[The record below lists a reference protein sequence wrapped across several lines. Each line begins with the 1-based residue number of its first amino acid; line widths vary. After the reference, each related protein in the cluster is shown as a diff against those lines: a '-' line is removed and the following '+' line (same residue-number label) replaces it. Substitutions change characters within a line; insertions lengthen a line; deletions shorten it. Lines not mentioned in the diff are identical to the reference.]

1 MHIASALL
9 VAVLFIP
16 SRAWLPSSL
25 HVLPRRTISSRQS
38 HHVDVTRPRLELPII
53 DERNVPHADVSE
65 WVVFSD
71 LHLSDRSLPTCL
83 EVLETVHRTA
93 QQRGAG
99 IAFLGDWW
107 HVRGSLN
114 VKVLN
119 ACLDALSEWEAPVI
133 LLPGN
138 HDQVSLGG
146 LEHAL
151 TPLAFALRRAGPK
164 QCVVIDKP
172 SVFLGALWVPYMRD
186 QEALAEVL
194 RSPQALEA
202 TAVFCHAEVSGLCL
216 VHFTAD
222 TYTSYHL

>member
-1 MHIASALL
+1 MRPTLPLIIANALTL
-9 VAVLFIP
+9 AV
-16 SRAWLPSSL
+16 AWLPPSL
-25 HVLPRRTISSRQS
+25 PTLQRSVANRRALPTTIARKGPELAVVDEWGLPHV
-38 HHVDVTRPRLELPII
+38 
-53 DERNVPHADVSE
+53 NVAE

-71 LHLSDRSLPTCL
+71 LHLSERSLPTCL
-83 EVLETVHRTA
+83 EVLTAVHRTA
-93 QQRGAG
+93 QKRGAG

-107 HVRGSLN
+107 HVRGTLN

-119 ACLDALSEWEAPVI
+119 ACLEALSEWEAPVI

-172 SVFLGALWVPYMRD
+172 SIFLGALWVPYMRD
-186 QEALAEVL
+186 QDALAEVL

-202 TAVFCHAEVSGLCL
+202 GAVFCHAEVCC
-216 VHFTAD
+216 
-222 TYTSYHL
+222 

>member
-1 MHIASALL
+1 MHLTSVLL
-9 VAVLFIP
+9 FTSSIIP
-16 SRAWLPSSL
+16 SRAWLTLSL
-25 HVLPRRTISSRQS
+25 HMVPRRATSSRQYQHAGVAS
-38 HHVDVTRPRLELPII
+38 TGTKLPTI
-53 DERNVPHADVSE
+53 EEENLPHADVSE

-83 EVLETVHRTA
+83 EVLETVHSTA
-93 QQRGAG
+93 KNRGAG

-119 ACLDALSEWEAPVI
+119 ACLDALSEWETPVI

-172 SVFLGALWVPYMRD
+172 SIFLGALWVPYMRD
-186 QEALAEVL
+186 QDALAEVL

-202 TAVFCHAEVSGLCL
+202 SAVFCHAEVRYLAYIPRKYSKLSS
-216 VHFTAD
+216 HA
-222 TYTSYHL
+222 